1 MAIPTQLAK
10 NIKVRQNTPAIP
22 PRFSIYLAKRRRRST
37 KDKLFLKEGVVPIWW
52 VMLFLLL

>member
-1 MAIPTQLAK
+1 MEK
-10 NIKVRQNTPAIP
+10 TPKYGKIRP
-22 PRFSIYLAKRRRRST
+22 PQPRFSIYLAKRRRRST